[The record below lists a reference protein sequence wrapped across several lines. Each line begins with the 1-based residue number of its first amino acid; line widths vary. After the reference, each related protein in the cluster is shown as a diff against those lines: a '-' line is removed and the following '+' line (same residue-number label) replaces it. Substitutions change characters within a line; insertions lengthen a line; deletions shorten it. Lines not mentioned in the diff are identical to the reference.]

1 MSSSPNRSQHHAD
14 TATFSSAGK
23 RSKGD
28 VMNDFYNEEMAA
40 QQERM
45 ARTKDMVHQ
54 RSELMR
60 VLSPRAGE
68 HILELGSGNGIF
80 ARELVDRLGAGGRVV
95 GLDSSEAINGMAQH
109 ICPHGEFVLGD
120 AQSLP
125 FEDSTFDAV
134 VAAQL
139 LCFLDD
145 VDQVLGEAFRV
156 LRSGGR
162 IVILDTDWDT
172 LVWRNNT
179 PDLMARMMGAYRAV
193 YADSHLPK
201 SLRQRLIRSGFSNI
215 KSESFVV
222 LNTDFGDDTYAKQ
235 TAGFATAIMEGSP
248 EFSSDD
254 QMNWLED
261 QQLLDQSEGFFFSLN
276 RYLFSGS
283 K

>member
-1 MSSSPNRSQHHAD
+1 MS
-14 TATFSSAGK
+14 
-23 RSKGD
+23 
-28 VMNDFYNEEMAA
+28 DFYNEEMAA

-54 RSELMR
+54 RSEQMR
-60 VLSPRAGE
+60 ILSPKTGE

-80 ARELVDRLGAGGRVV
+80 ARELVECLGLDGRVV

-109 ICPHGEFVLGD
+109 FCPQGEFVLGD

-125 FEDSTFDAV
+125 FDDGTFDAV

-139 LCFLDD
+139 FCFLDD
-145 VDQVLGEAFRV
+145 VDQAMKEAFRV

-179 PDLMARMMGAYRAV
+179 PDLMARMLDAYKAV
-193 YADSHLPK
+193 YADAHLPK
-201 SLRQRLIRSGFSNI
+201 SLPQRLIRSGFSNI

-248 EFSSDD
+248 EFSSED

-261 QQLLDQSEGFFFSLN
+261 QNLLGQSEAFFFSLN
-276 RYLFSGS
+276 RYILSGI